1 MQVRLRK
8 HEILIASLLTALAA
22 FSYIRN
28 AIVISSQGMAELIEI
43 YQQHAFEFSYLPNVL
58 YPKLGVVL
66 TLFGIHLWLNLMTI
80 PYFRKTKKK
89 SIVNYILVFFQ
100 IAILSLILCL
110 SVNVATFYAHPSW
123 FNYGGFGLFA
133 ILGYNDVPMEH
144 VLQGFDRALTMMLI
158 YMVYAAFREYVV
170 YKLENLSTQ
179 KNYSILISNQVSTFI
194 CIYFCVPLCLFTFQV
209 INESSF
215 YSAYFIFATSCI
227 PIYFINTYMLFNQI
241 DETPRHILP
250 ISLKL
255 LTVTLGFSFPF
266 ALWLFPD
273 YGPFMSTWLSNW
285 AFQLFVFTPITW
297 FIYLQQ
303 KDQINEYRG
312 THKALAKSTADLQL
326 LRSQINP
333 HFLFNA
339 LNNLY
344 GVALMDGS
352 KRTAEGIQKLGDMMR
367 FMLDDN
373 HHDFIPLK
381 NEIAYIKNYLSMQEL
396 RIAADEQVKI
406 TADFA
411 KDVDD
416 LKIVPMLF
424 VPLVENAFKHGI
436 NFESNSWV
444 NIVLTCDDRFICFR
458 VANSYQGEQFQDP
471 EKHHSGIGLQNV
483 KERLEIFYKND
494 YVFSH
499 GVMENEYIS
508 EIKIGSNSK
517 WSI

>member
-1 MQVRLRK
+1 MQVRLKK

-28 AIVISSQGMAELIEI
+28 AIVISSQGMAELFEL
-43 YQQHAFEFSYLPNVL
+43 YQQHGLVFSYLPNVL

-80 PYFRKTKKK
+80 PHFRNTKNK
-89 SIVNYILVFFQ
+89 SLVDYLLVFSQ
-100 IAILSLILCL
+100 LAILSLVLCL

-123 FNYGGFGLFA
+123 FNYGGFGLFS
-133 ILGYNDVPMEH
+133 ILGYNDVPLKH

-158 YMVYAAFREYVV
+158 YMVYAALREYVV
-170 YKLENLSTQ
+170 YKLENLTT
-179 KNYSILISNQVSTFI
+179 KRNYSILICNQVSTFI

-215 YSAYFIFATSCI
+215 YSVYFIFATSSI

-241 DETPRHILP
+241 DETPRLILP

-255 LTVTLGFSFPF
+255 LIATLGFSFPI
-266 ALWLFPD
+266 ALWFFPD

-285 AFQLFVFTPITW
+285 SFQLFVFTPITW

-312 THKALAKSTADLQL
+312 VHKALAKSTADLQL

-367 FMLDDN
+367 FMLADN

-381 NEIAYIKNYLSMQEL
+381 NEIAYITNYLSMQEL
-396 RIAADEQVKI
+396 RISADEQVKI
-406 TADFA
+406 TADLA
-411 KDVDD
+411 KDVDN
-416 LKIVPMLF
+416 LKIVPMLL

-436 NFESNSWV
+436 NFESASWV
-444 NIVLTCDDRFICFR
+444 NIVLTCDDQSIRFK
-458 VANSYQGEQFQDP
+458 VANSYHGEQLQDP
-471 EKHHSGIGLQNV
+471 ERHHSGIGLQNV
-483 KERLEIFYKND
+483 KERLEIFYKNN
-494 YVFSH
+494 YQFSH
-499 GVMENEYIS
+499 GVVESEYIS
-508 EIKIGSNSK
+508 EIQIEFSYVRSF
-517 WSI
+517 